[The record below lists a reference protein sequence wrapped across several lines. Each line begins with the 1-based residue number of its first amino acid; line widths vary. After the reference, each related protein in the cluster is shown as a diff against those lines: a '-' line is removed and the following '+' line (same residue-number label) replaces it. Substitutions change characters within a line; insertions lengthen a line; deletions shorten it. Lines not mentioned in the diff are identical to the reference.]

1 MPLIPI
7 QRVVSHERS
16 VISAADRAAAAAQL
30 LSGGAP
36 NVVHTAKL
44 AWQESVLASLIDKNS
59 EFLPGPVP
67 ELIAPPAGP
76 KRSEHRGFAAQTY
89 PIRLEV
95 HHPVF
100 IRFCIYDPTRTHFQ
114 IDLCNIEKL
123 NMLDAPVPLSIGGQ
137 PSTSLFC
144 SRTADRRSGKATQ
157 LIRCYSIP
165 IQFDPAFIGLD
176 VQFLF
181 SFEQAGSSPSSGPHM
196 SGFAFA
202 AEVYQSVQGK

>member
-7 QRVVSHERS
+7 QRIVSHERS
-16 VISAADRAAAAAQL
+16 VISAADRAQAAAQL

-44 AWQESVLASLIDKNS
+44 AGQKSVLASLIDQAS
-59 EFLPGPVP
+59 EFLPGPMP
-67 ELIAPPAGP
+67 ELIVPPAGP
-76 KRSEHRGFAAQTY
+76 KRSEYRGFAAQTY
-89 PIRLEV
+89 PIRLEA
-95 HHPVF
+95 PESIF
-100 IRFCIYDPTRTHFQ
+100 IRCCLYDPTRTHLQ
-114 IDLCNIEKL
+114 IDLCNIEQL
-123 NMLDAPVPLSIGGQ
+123 NLLDAPVPLIGGQ
-137 PSTSLFC
+137 PSTFLFC
-144 SRTADRRSGKATQ
+144 SRTADRRSGKETQ

-181 SFEQAGSSPSSGPHM
+181 TFEQAVSSPSSGSPM

-202 AEVYQSVQGK
+202 AEVYQSVNGK

>member
-7 QRVVSHERS
+7 QRIVSHERS
-16 VISAADRAAAAAQL
+16 VISAADSTAAAAQL

-44 AWQESVLASLIDKNS
+44 AWQEHVLASLIDKYS
-59 EFLPGPVP
+59 DFLSGPMP

-76 KRSEHRGFAAQTY
+76 KRNETKGFAAQTY
-89 PIRLEV
+89 PIQLEV
-95 HHPVF
+95 PDPIF
-100 IRFCIYDPTRTHFQ
+100 IRCCIYDPTRTYFR

-123 NMLDAPVPLSIGGQ
+123 NMLDAPVPLLIGGQ
-137 PSTSLFC
+137 SSTSLFC
-144 SRTADRRSGKATQ
+144 SLTADRRSGKATQ

-165 IQFDPAFIGLD
+165 IQFDAALIGLD

-181 SFEQAGSSPSSGPHM
+181 SFEQAGSSPSSDPHM

-202 AEVYQSVQGK
+202 AEVYQSVHGK

>member
-7 QRVVSHERS
+7 QRIVSHERS
-16 VISAADRAAAAAQL
+16 VISAADRAEAAAEL

-44 AWQESVLASLIDKNS
+44 AWQESILASLIDKYS
-59 EFLPGPVP
+59 EFLPGPMP

-76 KRSEHRGFAAQTY
+76 KRNESRGFAAQTY

-95 HHPVF
+95 PHPIL
-100 IRFCIYDPTRTHFQ
+100 IRCCIYDPTRTDFR

-123 NMLDAPVPLSIGGQ
+123 NMLDAPVPLLIGGQ
-137 PSTSLFC
+137 SSTSLFC

-181 SFEQAGSSPSSGPHM
+181 SFEQTGSSASSGPPM

-202 AEVYQSVQGK
+202 TEVYQSVHGK

>member
-30 LSGGAP
+30 LAGGAP

-44 AWQESVLASLIDKNS
+44 AWQESVLASLVDNHS
-59 EFLPGPVP
+59 DFLPGPMP
-67 ELIAPPAGP
+67 ELIAPAAGP
-76 KRSEHRGFAAQTY
+76 KQSESRGFAAQTY

-95 HHPVF
+95 PHPIL

-114 IDLCNIEKL
+114 IELCNIEKL
-123 NMLDAPVPLSIGGQ
+123 NMLDAPLHLNIGGRL
-137 PSTSLFC
+137 STSLFC

-181 SFEQAGSSPSSGPHM
+181 SFEQAGSPSSGGPPL

-202 AEVYQSVQGK
+202 AEVYQSVHGK